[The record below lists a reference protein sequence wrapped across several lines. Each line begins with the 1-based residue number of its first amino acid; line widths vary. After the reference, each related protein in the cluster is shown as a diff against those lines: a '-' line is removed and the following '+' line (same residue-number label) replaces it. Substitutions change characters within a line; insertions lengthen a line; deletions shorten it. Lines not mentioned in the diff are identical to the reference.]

1 MTDQAEPGHP
11 PAHDLAAFD
20 LTKRSPEQLAQSFAR
35 WKAQRKRPPAAPR
48 AAEPASPDPGAESAA
63 DSGAARR
70 HAVAAKRLRSVQYS
84 DRFSELLAAGSEP
97 TVHPTERPPI
107 VIARPSP
114 KRSDSPRRPL
124 RVLTVLAGAAS
135 ILALAGG
142 GLLELSDRRTSPQA
156 EPVVAQ
162 SPAPKVPVAAP
173 IVAAALGRS
182 AVEWRLQRTVD
193 LALMKATPPVRRVP
207 EPATPRV
214 ETASKAAAPSASSK
228 PVSLPTFKSAVPE
241 TAQFVA
247 KPFVPSVATTPKA
260 VPAASRTAATQA
272 PAAAAMIH
280 AGDPRPD
287 VLFQHGRDQR
297 NGTPDDR
304 VTGNRMASGV
314 GNATTAGSTKD
325 AIDARPA
332 AARPGKAVSVDGD
345 PRGEGSGGA
354 RVASETGGETVGG
367 SGAGAEGGN
376 TAANDGGSAPTG
388 GGSMGDANTSDSGT
402 AGNDTDSGDPGSS
415 DAGGTASGGGGDS
428 TGADPGDGESGSS
441 DGEGENSGGIGGA
454 VGGAV
459 GGVGDAPG
467 GALGGDGDPDNNDK
481 ESGD

>member
-1 MTDQAEPGHP
+1 VTDQAEPGRP

-20 LTKRSPEQLAQSFAR
+20 LSKRSPEQLAQSFAR
-35 WKAQRKRPPAAPR
+35 WKAQRKRPPAPP

-63 DSGAARR
+63 DSGAARG
-70 HAVAAKRLRSVQYS
+70 HAVAAKRVRSVQYS

-114 KRSDSPRRPL
+114 KRSDSPGRPL

-142 GLLELSDRRTSPQA
+142 ALLELSDRRASPQA
-156 EPVVAQ
+156 EPVMAQ

-173 IVAAALGRS
+173 ILAAALGRS

-193 LALMKATPPVRRVP
+193 LALMRAAPTPPVRQTP
-207 EPATPRV
+207 EPATSRDEAARKP
-214 ETASKAAAPSASSK
+214 AAPSASSK
-228 PVSLPTFKSAVPE
+228 PVSQPTFKSAVPE

-287 VLFQHGRDQR
+287 VLFQYGGDQR
-297 NGTPDDR
+297 NGTAGDR
-304 VTGNRMASGV
+304 VTGNRMASG
-314 GNATTAGSTKD
+314 GGKAATAESTKN
-325 AIDARPA
+325 ASDARPA
-332 AARPGKAVSVDGD
+332 AARPGKTVSVDGD

-367 SGAGAEGGN
+367 TGAGAKGGN
-376 TAANDGGSAPTG
+376 TAANDGGSASTG
-388 GGSMGDANTSDSGT
+388 GGMGNSNTSDSGT
-402 AGNDTDSGDPGSS
+402 AGNDTDSGDAGSS
-415 DAGGTASGGGGDS
+415 DAGGTAAGGGGDS
-428 TGADPGDGESGSS
+428 TGGDPGDGESGRS
-441 DGEGENSGGIGGA
+441 DGEDGNSGGGA

-459 GGVGDAPG
+459 GGVGDALG
-467 GALGGDGDPDNNDK
+467 GALGGNGNPDNNDR